1 MQQKES
7 PKMHALMPRTHHEGV
22 ILGIFSDT
30 LGIPV
35 DRIGI
40 DALFSELGGRSASAA
55 QLASRIGET
64 FGIEPPV
71 QLVSELGT
79 IERLGEWVEEKT
91 KRLPQGKPL
100 ALRSEGKGFPL
111 FCIHP
116 SSGFGRPYRVLLPH
130 LSADMAVYA
139 LEARGMN
146 DGDALPATLA
156 EMCSDYIAQIQRIQG
171 NGPYHLLGWSF
182 GAIPAHAIA
191 TEMQRRGL
199 EVGGLILIDGF
210 PFDGTPW
217 VEQLVSSH
225 RDHWRNAISEF
236 AEMNDASDDRHAI
249 VLERLCAIKRN
260 NVHLQ
265 AYEDCC
271 TFVGDALLVD
281 CGTHPFSWGDHVSGT
296 LMEVVVP
303 FGHNALM
310 MPEAAAFYGPKIADY
325 LAKSHEAARSPQR
338 HGDRVAGGGIAASGH
353 D

>member
-7 PKMHALMPRTHHEGV
+7 GKMRALAPRTHHEGV

-30 LGIPV
+30 LGLPA

-40 DALFSELGGRSASAA
+40 DDHFPDLDSGSSSAA
-55 QLASRIGET
+55 QLASRIGEA
-64 FGIEPPV
+64 FGVVPSP
-71 QLVSELGT
+71 QMMYELGT
-79 IERLGEWVEEKT
+79 IERLGQWVEEQT

-100 ALRSEGKGFPL
+100 ALRPEGKRLPL

-130 LSADMAVYA
+130 LCVDMPVYA

-146 DGDALPATLA
+146 DGDALPATLG
-156 EMCSDYIAQIQRIQG
+156 EMCSDYIAQIRSIQES
-171 NGPYHLLGWSF
+171 GPYHLLGWSF

-210 PFDGTPW
+210 PFDGAPW

-225 RDHWRNAISEF
+225 RDHWSGEVGEFSE
-236 AEMNDASDDRHAI
+236 MKGSSDDRKAI

-265 AYEDCC
+265 AYEDRRV
-271 TFVGDALLVD
+271 FVGDALLVN
-281 CGTHPFSWGDHVSGT
+281 CGAHPFSWGDHVSGT
-296 LMEVVVP
+296 LMEVAVP
-303 FGHNALM
+303 FGHNVLM
-310 MPEAAAFYGPKIADY
+310 MPEAAAFYGPKIDDY
-325 LAKSHEAARSPQR
+325 LARSRAPDDPAIGGDVAAPSH
-338 HGDRVAGGGIAASGH
+338 D
-353 D
+353 